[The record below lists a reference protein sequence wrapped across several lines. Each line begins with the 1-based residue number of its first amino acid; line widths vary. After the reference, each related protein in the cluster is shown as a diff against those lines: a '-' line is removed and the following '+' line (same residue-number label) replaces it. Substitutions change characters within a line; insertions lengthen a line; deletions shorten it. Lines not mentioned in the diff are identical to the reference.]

1 MIKFFR
7 KIRKK
12 LLSENKF
19 SKYLI
24 YAIGEIVLVV
34 IGILIAL
41 QINNWNEQNKI
52 DKIENTYLTRLSQDL
67 EENITSWENLI
78 KNEEKR
84 FEGTKQFIKFSLN
97 KNKDS
102 VLTIFPYFN
111 IVGRWDDLTVNQ
123 VTFEEMKSSGSLDI
137 ISNDSIKIRLLQ
149 LDQYYK
155 KVFERNATIKTGH
168 DKNINDPIFD
178 NLNALNLIVLDNTFS
193 DLHSKTYTS
202 EELEAYLELIRSDLF
217 KLINNQKFMNSMVA
231 SMYSHELVLGEIQ
244 DAYANAQKLKQLI
257 DSELEK

>member
-7 KIRKK
+7 KIRQK
-12 LLSENKF
+12 LLTENKF

-84 FEGTKQFIKFSLN
+84 FEGTKQFIKFGLN

-111 IVGRWDDLTVNQ
+111 IVGRWDDLTMNQ
-123 VTFEEMKSSGSLDI
+123 ITFEEMKSSGSLDI

-178 NLNALNLIVLDNTFS
+178 NLNALNLIVLDNT
-193 DLHSKTYTS
+193 
-202 EELEAYLELIRSDLF
+202 
-217 KLINNQKFMNSMVA
+217 
-231 SMYSHELVLGEIQ
+231 
-244 DAYANAQKLKQLI
+244 
-257 DSELEK
+257 